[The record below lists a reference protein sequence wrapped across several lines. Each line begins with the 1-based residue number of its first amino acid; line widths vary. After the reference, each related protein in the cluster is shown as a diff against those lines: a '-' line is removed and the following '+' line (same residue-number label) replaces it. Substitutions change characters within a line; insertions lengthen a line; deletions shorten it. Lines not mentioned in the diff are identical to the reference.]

1 MPTHY
6 PQIQPSLPTSQPSPP
21 SPSQPP
27 QPSKFDIR
35 QYIGLFVFYWRFIT
49 LCVLL
54 CLAGAALYIQ
64 YFPKVY
70 EASCSLMVTRDPY
83 LELGATRAHTPL
95 QQFGAH
101 AFLLDS
107 EAVKQRA
114 AMRLADE
121 WGPYTR
127 YFRGGHLPEVTARR
141 RRGLHDTLDISVRGG
156 HPEYLEAFLK
166 VLLEEHESEW
176 YDRHA
181 ESSEGA
187 IEVLETELA
196 AMQDQITRAE
206 EELIEFQRLHD
217 IARIEAIGA
226 HESRQL
232 SSLISRRGQLST
244 EIMMLESQ
252 YPFLQDA
259 DLGVIDS
266 VDMMTR
272 ETAWLA
278 MIGSGDDNSE
288 DFERSGMGLHPM
300 IFGAPRDEA
309 SAAVMRG
316 WQELRVELE
325 RLREREKELA
335 ENFTAD
341 HPRRI
346 EIANQIKETQEQLDK
361 ETRVRMQRLLDRRE
375 ALQIQLSALRDAEED
390 WQARNLLA
398 SRRRSELDRLS
409 NVLRRYESNYN
420 TLYARLHDLRVSR
433 ELNAETFNVVRPVK
447 TDDKPVWPDPLR
459 IFMLALVIGLG
470 GGLGLTLAF
479 DYFGNRI
486 QFPRDVEQD
495 LHQPFLGGIPYWAHS
510 GLDNMVRPTI
520 IENENQS
527 AIEAYRTLR
536 SMILDELAKI
546 NENTVLFSSADSR
559 EGKTLT
565 VLNTSI
571 LTARL
576 GRRVLLLDMDLRRG
590 RLHRSLDL
598 NRSPGVTEALQNGR
612 PLRDFVAP
620 TRFENL
626 DFIPSGKPINHAA
639 EIFHGDTLNRLL
651 EPLKQEYDYIFVDT
665 PPILRASES
674 MMMCNQRAGGVVFL
688 ARVNRTS
695 KPLIRYALKMIKEAH
710 ILGIVV
716 NSIELHRISSLY
728 YVYQYPNAS
737 YNYYEYGRY
746 GEPSS
751 ENRFARTLGRA
762 RHRTIRWIRRKLL
775 S

>member
-1 MPTHY
+1 MSAPL
-6 PQIQPSLPTSQPSPP
+6 QLQQGDSA
-21 SPSQPP
+21 
-27 QPSKFDIR
+27 PSKFDLR

-49 LCVLL
+49 LSVLL
-54 CLAGAALYIQ
+54 CLAAAAIYIQ

-70 EASCSLMVTRDPY
+70 EASCSLMITRDPY
-83 LELGATRAHTPL
+83 LELGATRPHNPL

-101 AFLLDS
+101 AFLLNS
-107 EAVKQRA
+107 EALKERA
-114 AMRLADE
+114 AMRLVDD
-121 WGPYTR
+121 WGAYTR
-127 YFRGGHLPEVTARR
+127 YFGIGQLPEVKAAR
-141 RRGLHDTLDISVRGG
+141 RRGLADTLDVSVRGG
-156 HPEYLEAFLK
+156 HREYLEAFLEA
-166 VLLEEHESEW
+166 LLAEHESEW
-176 YDRHA
+176 RDRNA
-181 ESSEGA
+181 ASSEGA
-187 IEVLETELA
+187 VEVLVAELA
-196 AMQDQITRAE
+196 AIEDNIARAE
-206 EELIEFQRLHD
+206 EEMIEFQRLHD

-232 SSLISRRGQLST
+232 SMLISRRGQLST

-252 YPFLQDA
+252 YPFLAEA

-272 ETAWLA
+272 ETAWMA
-278 MIGSGDDNSE
+278 MMASNEDRENRMEQSG
-288 DFERSGMGLHPM
+288 FGLHPM
-300 IFGAPRDEA
+300 LYGAPRDDA
-309 SAAVMRG
+309 SAAAMRD

-325 RLREREKELA
+325 RLSAQEAELA

-346 EIANQIKETQEQLDK
+346 VLAQQIEDVSERLDR
-361 ETRVRMQRLLDRRE
+361 ETRVRMQRLFDRRD
-375 ALQIQLSALRDAEED
+375 ALEIQLGALKDAEEN
-390 WQARNLLA
+390 WQSRNLLA
-398 SRRRSELDRLS
+398 SRRKSELNRL
-409 NVLRRYESNYN
+409 NGVLRRFEANYN
-420 TLYARLHDLRVSR
+420 TLYSRLHDLRVSR

-447 TDDKPVWPDPLR
+447 ADDKPVWPDPFR
-459 IFMLALVIGLG
+459 ILMVALALGFG
-470 GGLGLTLAF
+470 GGIGLTLVF
-479 DYFGNRI
+479 DYFGNRV
-486 QFPRDVEQD
+486 QFPRDIEQD

-510 GLDNMVRPTI
+510 GLDNMVRPTV
-520 IENENQS
+520 IENENPS

-546 NENTVLFSSADSR
+546 HDNTVLFSSADSR

-565 VLNTSI
+565 SLNTAI

-576 GRRVLLLDMDLRRG
+576 GKRVLLIDMDLRRG
-590 RLHRSLDL
+590 RLHRSLNL
-598 NRSPGVTEALQNGR
+598 NRSPGVSEALQSGR

-626 DFIPSGKPINHAA
+626 DFLAAGKAINNAA
-639 EIFHGDTLNRLL
+639 EIFHGDALKTLL
-651 EPLKQEYDYIFVDT
+651 EPLKRDYDFVVIDT

-674 MMMCNQRAGGVVFL
+674 MLMCNQRVGGVVFI

-695 KPLIRYALKMIKEAH
+695 KPLIRYALKMIKDAQ

-716 NSIELHRISSLY
+716 NHIELHRISSLY

-746 GEPSS
+746 GESS
-751 ENRFARTLGRA
+751 TESRLTRTFGRA
-762 RHRTIRWIRRKLL
+762 RHRTMRWIRRKLL